1 MNQIRKIANQP
12 TKQRTYRRAKSI
24 NRSVKTT
31 KQKHTF
37 PSVPS
42 VSVSPHSSPF
52 VPSIEPS
59 FNLFVPP
66 SLFFLQL
73 PSFLSIFTNVNF
85 VSCLGC
91 NCLFAT
97 CSVGKCYGFRW
108 NLKETYRKN
117 WRQGNIPRYSS

>member
-12 TKQRTYRRAKSI
+12 TKQRTYRRAKST

-42 VSVSPHSSPF
+42 VSVSPHSSPSF
-52 VPSIEPS
+52 PPLSHHSIFRPAVP
-59 FNLFVPP
+59 L
-66 SLFFLQL
+66 FLQL
-73 PSFLSIFTNVNF
+73 SSFLSIFTNVIF